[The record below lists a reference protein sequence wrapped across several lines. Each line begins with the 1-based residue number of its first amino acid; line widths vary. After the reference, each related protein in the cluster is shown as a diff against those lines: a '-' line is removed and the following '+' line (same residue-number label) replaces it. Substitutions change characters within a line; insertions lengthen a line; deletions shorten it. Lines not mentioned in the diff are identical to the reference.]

1 MYEETIN
8 SLTDGQMKEKVGLIN
23 VGYVGFNKL

>member
-1 MYEETIN
+1 MHEVTIN
-8 SLTDGQMKEKVGLIN
+8 SLTDDQLKEKLGLIN